1 MIKKLILLLL
11 IALPVSVFAQKFGV
25 VDEQAIIS
33 SLPDVKDVEAK
44 LAEASKTYENELQK
58 LTEEFNKKMT
68 EFQALQK
75 DTTTPESIK
84 ERRMQELQELDQ
96 KMQQFQNTAME
107 DLRRQQQQLM
117 APIQQKVI
125 DAIKAVGQEGGYTLI
140 FPMGVPYYQ
149 GTGVED
155 ATNAVKAKLGIQ

>member
-1 MIKKLILLLL
+1 MIKKLILVLLL
-11 IALPVSVFAQKFGV
+11 ALPVSVFAQKFGV
-25 VDEQAIIS
+25 VDEQAILA
-33 SLPDVKDVEAK
+33 SLPDVKNVESQIN
-44 LAEASKTYENELQK
+44 EASKTYENELQK

-96 KMQQFQNTAME
+96 KMQQFQNTALE

-117 APIQQKVI
+117 EPVQKKVI
-125 DAIKAVGQEGGYTLI
+125 DAIKAVGQEGGYTFILPI
-140 FPMGVPYYQ
+140 GIPYYQ
-149 GTGVED
+149 GVGVED
-155 ATNAVKAKLGIQ
+155 ATGAVKAKLGI